1 MSKKR
6 KTFQSDDIKVESG
19 KEMSFRAFFSGCVIR
34 GSMKPW
40 QEQDLYAFFKD
51 LGLKD
56 KEPSETYKDALA
68 KY

>member
-6 KTFQSDDIKVESG
+6 KTFQSEGKVESG
-19 KEMSFRAFFSGCVIR
+19 KVMSFRAFFSGCVIR
-34 GSMKPW
+34 GLMKPW
-40 QEQDLYAFFKD
+40 QEQDLHAFFKD

-56 KEPSETYKDALA
+56 KESSEIYKDALA